1 MTIEEMKQAL
11 INEVYDWDGDTL
23 VGFAMDTIAAELEQD
38 SEDTIKA
45 KWEVSFGRLLPED
58 EE

>member
-11 INEVYDWDGDTL
+11 INEVFDWDTDALIAFAQEEISATL
-23 VGFAMDTIAAELEQD
+23 DLD

-45 KWEVSFGRLLPED
+45 KYEVSFGVLLPD
-58 EE
+58 